1 MEPGN
6 KVEVPH
12 RRDQRKKLPVVSS
25 SIGGENRFA
34 IFAGDQIR
42 RDRRIKS
49 SGVSP
54 ALTTFLY
61 VTHLRVVYVSIAY
74 LMF

>member
-12 RRDQRKKLPVVSS
+12 RRDQRKKLPVVYMSS

-49 SGVSP
+49 S